1 MEILNLSSIKLTI
14 SIKQKMISWYLIR
27 NWWILLGIILLLSH
41 SNKSLELKKRLW
53 MLWKLWHLSYN
64 YKSMSLSLSSK
75 WNNCAISPMIPMMT
89 GSFSLFLVM
98 IPPTTPPSSL
108 IYETKKFLKT
118 FHAMKSVNS
127 FVMLY
132 ITPSY
137 LMTYKERS

>member
-1 MEILNLSSIKLTI
+1 
-14 SIKQKMISWYLIR
+14 
-27 NWWILLGIILLLSH
+27 
-41 SNKSLELKKRLW
+41 

-98 IPPTTPPSSL
+98 IPPATPPSSL
-108 IYETKKFLKT
+108 IYKTKELLNT
-118 FHAMKSVNS
+118 LHAIKSVKS

-137 LMTYKERS
+137 KLILFLERNQSKKELGKVHDGIFGLHSNFLILAYKFISVGYYRKTMQDDFF